1 VKIGKDLGLSD
12 SELKALRAAA
22 LLHDIGKLAVP
33 EHIISKPGQL
43 SAMEFE
49 KMKIHP
55 AVGAEILEQVK
66 FPYPVAPIVRAHH
79 EKWDGTGYPLG
90 LRGEEIPIG
99 ARILAAVDCL
109 DALSS
114 DRQYRR
120 AMPPGDAMRYVAAE
134 GGKSFDPQ
142 VVDVLVRRHGE
153 FAWIAQA
160 QSQGKLRRPQQII
173 VATGLERRE
182 ELDKYPRRGG
192 TNAPVDFLSSI
203 AAARQEAHNLFELMH
218 DLGNSLSLDET
229 LSVLALRLKRMCPYD
244 CVAVYIRRGDKLV
257 PEYVSGENFQLFSS
271 LEIPAGEGLSGWV
284 AVNGEP
290 IVNGNPSVE
299 LSYLNDAGKFSTL
312 NSALSVPLEGLDG
325 VVGVLTLYHAGKD
338 AFTQDHL
345 RILMA
350 LTHKVA
356 ISIENALRDANVKKV
371 SSPSWY
377 AISTASSA

>member
-1 VKIGKDLGLSD
+1 
-12 SELKALRAAA
+12 
-22 LLHDIGKLAVP
+22 
-33 EHIISKPGQL
+33 
-43 SAMEFE
+43 
-49 KMKIHP
+49 
-55 AVGAEILEQVK
+55 
-66 FPYPVAPIVRAHH
+66 
-79 EKWDGTGYPLG
+79 
-90 LRGEEIPIG
+90 
-99 ARILAAVDCL
+99 
-109 DALSS
+109 
-114 DRQYRR
+114 
-120 AMPPGDAMRYVAAE
+120 
-134 GGKSFDPQ
+134 
-142 VVDVLVRRHGE
+142 
-153 FAWIAQA
+153 
-160 QSQGKLRRPQQII
+160 
-173 VATGLERRE
+173 
-182 ELDKYPRRGG
+182 
-192 TNAPVDFLSSI
+192 
-203 AAARQEAHNLFELMH
+203 
-218 DLGNSLSLDET
+218 
-229 LSVLALRLKRMCPYD
+229 
-244 CVAVYIRRGDKLV
+244 
-257 PEYVSGENFQLFSS
+257 VSGENFQLFSS